1 MGRIFVIKEKV
12 GRVGGEQGKKKRKA
26 GGEGQGVNIAFE
38 RNRERATHQR
48 RELVLDSSI
57 R

>member
-12 GRVGGEQGKKKRKA
+12 GCVGGEQGKKKRKA

-38 RNRERATHQR
+38 RNRERATPAQR
-48 RELVLDSSI
+48 VSVR
-57 R
+57 